1 MRNLKKF
8 LALVL
13 ATMMLLS
20 VAVISTS
27 AAEKGDYLDAAQHL
41 AALQV
46 MKGNENGDLMLENGV
61 TRYQAALFFVQ
72 ALTGETETTVWNADK
87 KSAYFTDVPEY
98 GTAIDHAYGIGL
110 ILGRGNGVYGY
121 NDAITYQDMLV
132 MAVRALGYETED
144 MSYP

>member
-13 ATMMLLS
+13 AMMMMLS

-27 AAEKGDYLDAAQHL
+27 AADDDADYTEAAQRL

-46 MKGNENGDLMLENGV
+46 MKGNENGDLMLGNGV

-72 ALTGETETTVWNADK
+72 ALTGETDVAVWNAEK
-87 KSAYFTDVPEY
+87 KSA
-98 GTAIDHAYGIGL
+98 H
-110 ILGRGNGVYGY
+110 
-121 NDAITYQDMLV
+121 
-132 MAVRALGYETED
+132 
-144 MSYP
+144 